1 MAILNI
7 MANEQKELRDYVYL
21 DWQRVRSLAAQL
33 GVDANDQMSDAAA
46 RERAF
51 AEVERQLAGAGAMNI
66 GGDFDFEKWTPE
78 SFRDGRIVIA
88 SGAIRFLDYTFLATA
103 LGGLPAVLR
112 KMSKLEMDAL
122 RNSEEGK
129 RMSKTALQQRSQ
141 ENQVAIQKVE
151 EFKIEEL
158 GAVVRNL
165 YGDVV
170 RIKVRPSAQ
179 QPGAVLVGSAY
190 VGNFLDTPAVIS
202 QKYGVEVNAPGWRV
216 VGQLNV
222 AGGAEQLAPI
232 PVGNRMEDSF
242 EQLAMLMN
250 NAFRVA
256 TAPAWPGVSM
266 TPLAIYRSLGGG

>member
-1 MAILNI
+1 MLGP
-7 MANEQKELRDYVYL
+7 MSEQHGEIREYIYL
-21 DWQRVRSLAAQL
+21 DWQRVRSLAVQL
-33 GVDANDQMSDAAA
+33 KVESDSESDSQAA

-51 AEVERQLAGAGAMNI
+51 AEVERKLSDAGATIIAA
-66 GGDFDFEKWTPE
+66 DFDFEKWTPE
-78 SFRDGRIVIA
+78 TFRDGQTVIA
-88 SGAIRFLDYTFLATA
+88 SGAIRFLDYTFLAAA
-103 LGGLPAVLR
+103 LSGLPAVLR

-122 RNSEEGK
+122 RNSEEGR

-170 RIKVRPSAQ
+170 RIKVRPSNQ

-222 AGGAEQLAPI
+222 AGGGEQLAPI

-266 TPLAIYRSLGGG
+266 TPLGIYRALG